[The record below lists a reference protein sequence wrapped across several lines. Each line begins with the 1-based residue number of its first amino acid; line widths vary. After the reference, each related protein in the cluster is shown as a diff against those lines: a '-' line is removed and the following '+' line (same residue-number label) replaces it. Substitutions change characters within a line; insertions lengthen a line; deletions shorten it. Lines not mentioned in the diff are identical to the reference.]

1 MNMWNRGGGDR
12 DPDGLRSV
20 TVRQL
25 VIRIFLRHN
34 FRSNHLVGE
43 GLTA

>member
-12 DPDGLRSV
+12 DPDGRRSV

-25 VIRIFLRHN
+25 IIRSIFYVIIFALIIWWAK
-34 FRSNHLVGE
+34 G
-43 GLTA
+43 

>member
-12 DPDGLRSV
+12 DPDGRRSV

-25 VIRIFLRHN
+25 VIRSIFYVIIFALIIWW
-34 FRSNHLVGE
+34 VKG
-43 GLTA
+43 

>member
-12 DPDGLRSV
+12 DPDGRRSV

-25 VIRIFLRHN
+25 VVRTIFYIVIFALIIWW
-34 FRSNHLVGE
+34 
-43 GLTA
+43 AKA

>member
-12 DPDGLRSV
+12 DPDGRRSV

-25 VIRIFLRHN
+25 VIRSIFYVLI
-34 FRSNHLVGE
+34 FALIIWWAKG
-43 GLTA
+43 

>member
-12 DPDGLRSV
+12 DPDGRRSV

-25 VIRIFLRHN
+25 IIRAVFYVAIFAAIIWWAN
-34 FRSNHLVGE
+34 S
-43 GLTA
+43 